1 MPARIVSNPNIMLGK
16 PVIDGT
22 RITVELILERMAA
35 GDTVADMVDAYP
47 HLNAEQV
54 RAALAY
60 AASVLR
66 NEVVLPY
73 EPAAK

>member
-1 MPARIVSNPNIMLGK
+1 MPARITSNPNVMLGK

-35 GDTVADMVDAYP
+35 GDSVDDMVDAYP
-47 HLNAEQV
+47 HLSVEQV